1 MTEREMTSDTA
12 DYSDWMAKLPPEL
25 LTVPLW
31 NVALPGSHDC
41 MSYDLD
47 INSTILEPDSLIK
60 FSKIR
65 LVRKVVCKWA
75 TTQVRGALNT
85 FEAGTDECLSSP
97 QDRSIVDQ
105 LNAGVRYF
113 DLRIA
118 RKSDDPNA
126 SRLYFFH
133 GLHTHTDVETV
144 LKDINEW
151 AALHPKEILI
161 LSCSHFKNFDKNP
174 VALHMHLLSFIE
186 TLFGPKLIYRKC
198 CPTIEWCWNQKR
210 NVLIAYDFPGQ
221 IDPKA
226 HPNICGKIPYF
237 YGNTMDLVQV
247 ESKLLQTLESQ
258 KQKKGFFVCGLN
270 LTLPEDASVIKY
282 ILKPFNSLAK
292 VIERS
297 LPELV
302 KFMGQR
308 AEGGRVCI
316 FASDLV
322 THDDFVPT
330 VIKLN
335 TSKHV
340 TDSINAP

>member
-1 MTEREMTSDTA
+1 MTEQEMASDTA

-47 INSTILEPDSLIK
+47 INSAILEPDRLTR
-60 FSKIR
+60 FSKIGF
-65 LVRKVVCKWA
+65 LRKVVCKWA
-75 TTQVRGALNT
+75 TTQ
-85 FEAGTDECLSSP
+85 
-97 QDRSIVDQ
+97 
-105 LNAGVRYF
+105 
-113 DLRIA
+113 
-118 RKSDDPNA
+118 
-126 SRLYFFH
+126 
-133 GLHTHTDVETV
+133 TV
-144 LKDINEW
+144 LEDINGW
-151 AALHPKEILI
+151 ATLHPKEILI
-161 LSCSHFKNFDKNP
+161 LSFSHFKNFEKNP
-174 VALHMHLLSFIE
+174 VGLHLHLLQFIK

-198 CPTIEWCWNQKR
+198 CPTMEFCWNQKR

-226 HPNICGKIPYF
+226 HPNICGKIPYY

-247 ESKLLQTLESQ
+247 ESKILQTLESQ
-258 KQKKGFFVCGLN
+258 KQKNGFFVCGLN

-282 ILKPFNSLAK
+282 VLKPFNSLAK

-322 THDDFVPT
+322 THDDFVST

-335 TSKHV
+335 TSKYV
-340 TDSINAP
+340 SNTTNVA

>member
-1 MTEREMTSDTA
+1 MTEQEMASDTA

-47 INSTILEPDSLIK
+47 INSAILEPDRLTR
-60 FSKIR
+60 FSKIGF
-65 LVRKVVCKWA
+65 LRKVVCKWA
-75 TTQVRGALNT
+75 TTQ
-85 FEAGTDECLSSP
+85 
-97 QDRSIVDQ
+97 DRSIIDQ
-105 LNAGVRYF
+105 LNASARYF

-118 RKSDDPNA
+118 RQLDDPNPT
-126 SRLYFFH
+126 RLYFFH
-133 GLHTHTDVETV
+133 GLRTHSDVETV
-144 LKDINEW
+144 LEDINGW
-151 AALHPKEILI
+151 ATLHPKEILI
-161 LSCSHFKNFDKNP
+161 LSFSHFKNFEKNP
-174 VALHMHLLSFIE
+174 VGLHLHLLQFIK

-198 CPTIEWCWNQKR
+198 CPTMEFCWNQKR

-226 HPNICGKIPYF
+226 HPNICGKIPYY

-247 ESKLLQTLESQ
+247 ESKILQTLESQ
-258 KQKKGFFVCGLN
+258 KQKNGFFVCGLN

-282 ILKPFNSLAK
+282 VLKPFNSLAK

-322 THDDFVPT
+322 THDDFVST

-335 TSKHV
+335 TSKYV
-340 TDSINAP
+340 SNTTNVA

>member
-1 MTEREMTSDTA
+1 MTEQEMASDTA
-12 DYSDWMAKLPPEL
+12 DYSDWMAELPPEL

-47 INSTILEPDSLIK
+47 INSAILEPDSLTR
-60 FSKIR
+60 FSKIGF
-65 LVRKVVCKWA
+65 LRKVVCKWA
-75 TTQVRGALNT
+75 TTQ
-85 FEAGTDECLSSP
+85 
-97 QDRSIVDQ
+97 
-105 LNAGVRYF
+105 
-113 DLRIA
+113 
-118 RKSDDPNA
+118 
-126 SRLYFFH
+126 
-133 GLHTHTDVETV
+133 TV
-144 LKDINEW
+144 LEDINGW
-151 AALHPKEILI
+151 ATLHPKEILI
-161 LSCSHFKNFDKNP
+161 LSFSHFKNFEKNP
-174 VALHMHLLSFIE
+174 VGLHLHLLQFIE

-198 CPTIEWCWNQKR
+198 CPTMELCWNQKR

-226 HPNICGKIPYF
+226 HPNICGKIPYY
-237 YGNTMDLVQV
+237 YGNTMNLVQV
-247 ESKLLQTLESQ
+247 ESKILQTLESQ
-258 KQKKGFFVCGLN
+258 KQKNGFFVCGLN

-292 VIERS
+292 VIEQS

-335 TSKHV
+335 TSKYV
-340 TDSINAP
+340 SNTMNVA